1 MVFIYCKNL
10 RLTIFTNLF
19 FYSGIGIK
27 VGNEMKRDPV
37 YCHQTTHFS
46 ILFITTNH
54 PYQKL
59 TLLLEQ
65 EIDKQF
71 FLKKKGKGK
80 ERKEKLQ

>member
-1 MVFIYCKNL
+1 M
-10 RLTIFTNLF
+10 
-19 FYSGIGIK
+19 K
-27 VGNEMKRDPV
+27 VDNEIERDPV

-65 EIDKQF
+65 QN
-71 FLKKKGKGK
+71 G
-80 ERKEKLQ
+80 